1 MRTICKGRDALYPV
15 PLREGGVSKASEGRS
30 RSKQGRGGWLLA
42 LGCWLLV
49 LDRAFKHALV
59 GLRAAMPGCSVDPVR
74 CPITVLSLL
83 YTAVGRTFPII
94 PYK

>member
-42 LGCWLLV
+42 QGCWLLV
-49 LDRAFKHALV
+49 LVPSNTRWL
-59 GLRAAMPGCSVDPVR
+59 GCDKS
-74 CPITVLSLL
+74 
-83 YTAVGRTFPII
+83 GRTLLAASCDAWLLSILSAVRSPC
-94 PYK
+94 

>member
-49 LDRAFKHALV
+49 LVPSNTRWL
-59 GLRAAMPGCSVDPVR
+59 GCELRCLAAVDPVR

-94 PYK
+94 